1 VIIGPEGETA
11 VKERTIAD
19 VLTEAQPYMKKYTG
33 KTIVVK
39 YGGNAMVAENLK
51 DAVMEDIIL
60 LNMLGIRTVLVH
72 GGGPEINNLLHKI
85 GKEPKFVNGLRYT
98 DAETMEVVQM
108 VLAGK
113 INKDLVARLCARHG
127 RAIGLCGVDAG
138 MIRCRKHVE
147 EELGYV
153 GDIVDVNTFPIVQA
167 LDSGMI
173 PVIATIGADDQGE
186 TYNINADTAAAAI
199 AIALGA
205 CKLVS
210 LTDIPGLLMDKND
223 ESTLIHEVK
232 IGSVPKLV
240 ADGVIS
246 GGMLPKI
253 ACCVDSIAKGVKEAV
268 IIDGRKEHAILLEM
282 FSDLGN
288 GTLFY

>member
-1 VIIGPEGETA
+1 M
-11 VKERTIAD
+11 KERTIAD

-33 KTIVVK
+33 KTVVVK
-39 YGGNAMVAENLK
+39 YGGNAMIDEHLK

-60 LNMLGIRTVLVH
+60 MNMLGIKTILVH
-72 GGGPEINNLLHKI
+72 GGGPEINNLLKRV
-85 GKEPKFVNGLRYT
+85 GKEARFVNGLRYT

-113 INKDLVARLCARHG
+113 INKDLVARLCARNG
-127 RAIGLCGVDAG
+127 RAIGLCGVDDG
-138 MIRCRKHVE
+138 MIRCKKHME
-147 EELGYV
+147 EDLGYV
-153 GDIVDVNTFPIVQA
+153 GDIVGINTFPINQA
-167 LDSGMI
+167 LESGLI
-173 PVIATIGADDQGE
+173 PVIATIGADEDGK

-199 AIALGA
+199 AIAIGA

-210 LTDIPGLLMDKND
+210 LTDIPGLLMDKDD
-223 ESTLIHEVK
+223 ESTLLHEVK

-240 ADGVIS
+240 AQGVIT

-253 ACCVDSIAKGVKEAV
+253 SCCVDSIAKGVKEAV

>member
-1 VIIGPEGETA
+1 M
-11 VKERTIAD
+11 KERTIAD

-33 KTIVVK
+33 KTVVVK
-39 YGGNAMVAENLK
+39 YGGNAMIDEHLK

-60 LNMLGIRTVLVH
+60 MNMLGIKTILVH
-72 GGGPEINNLLHKI
+72 GGGPEINHLLKRV
-85 GKEPKFVNGLRYT
+85 GKEARFVNGLRYT

-113 INKDLVARLCARHG
+113 INKDLVARLCARNG
-127 RAIGLCGVDAG
+127 KAIGLCGVDAG
-138 MIRCRKHVE
+138 MIRCRKHME
-147 EELGYV
+147 EDLGFV
-153 GDIVDVNTFPIVQA
+153 GDIVSVNTFPIEQA
-167 LDSGMI
+167 LESGLI
-173 PVIATIGADDQGE
+173 PVIATIGADEEGQ

-199 AIALGA
+199 AISIGA

-210 LTDIPGLLMDKND
+210 LTDIPGLLMDKDD

-232 IGSVPKLV
+232 ISSVPKLV
-240 ADGVIS
+240 AQGVIT

-253 ACCVDSIAKGVKEAV
+253 SCCVDSIAKGVKEAV

>member
-1 VIIGPEGETA
+1 M
-11 VKERTIAD
+11 KDRTIAD

-33 KTIVVK
+33 KTVVVK
-39 YGGNAMVAENLK
+39 YGGNAMVDEQLK

-60 LNMLGIRTVLVH
+60 MNMLGIRTVLVH
-72 GGGPEINNLLHKI
+72 GGGPDINRLLERLHL
-85 GKEPKFVNGLRYT
+85 ESKFVGGLRYT
-98 DAETMEVVQM
+98 DEDTMEVVQM

-113 INKDLVARLCARHG
+113 INKDLVTKLCARNG

-138 MIRCRKHVE
+138 MIQCSRHSE
-147 EELGYV
+147 QDLGLV
-153 GDIVDVNTFPIVQA
+153 GDIVKVEPLPIRQA
-167 LDSGMI
+167 LESGMI
-173 PVIATIGADDQGE
+173 PVIASIGADSDGR

-199 AIALGA
+199 AISLGA

-210 LTDIPGLLMDKND
+210 LTDIPGLLLDRND

-232 IGSVPKLV
+232 ISSVPKLV
-240 ADGVIS
+240 AQGIIS

-253 ACCVDSIAKGVKEAV
+253 ACCVDSIAKGVQEAV
-268 IIDGRKEHAILLEM
+268 IIDGRKPHAILLEM
-282 FSDLGN
+282 FSDLGS

>member
-1 VIIGPEGETA
+1 
-11 VKERTIAD
+11 
-19 VLTEAQPYMKKYTG
+19 MKKYTG

-39 YGGNAMVAENLK
+39 YGGNAMVNEELK

-60 LNMLGIRTVLVH
+60 LNMLGIKTVLVH
-72 GGGPEINNLLHKI
+72 GGGPEINHLLHRL
-85 GKEPKFVNGLRYT
+85 GLEPRFVGGLRYT

-113 INKDLVARLCARHG
+113 LNKDLVARLCARHG
-127 RAIGLCGVDAG
+127 KAIGLCGVDAG
-138 MIRCRKHVE
+138 MLRCRRHTE

-153 GDIVDVNTFPIVQA
+153 GDIVSVNTFPVEQA
-167 LDSGMI
+167 LSSGMI
-173 PVIATIGADDQGE
+173 PVIATIGADEDGE

-210 LTDIPGLLMDKND
+210 LTDIPGLLMDKDD

-232 IGSVPKLV
+232 ISQVPKLV
-240 ADGVIS
+240 AQGIIS

-253 ACCVDSIAKGVKEAV
+253 SCCVDSIAKGVREAV
-268 IIDGRKEHAILLEM
+268 IIDGRKTHAILLEM
-282 FSDLGN
+282 FSDQGN

>member
-1 VIIGPEGETA
+1 MEENPL
-11 VKERTIAD
+11 KKQNQQTIAD
-19 VLTEAQPYMKKYTG
+19 VLTEAHPYMRKYAG
-33 KTIVVK
+33 KIVVVK
-39 YGGNAMVAENLK
+39 YGGNAMVADNLK
-51 DAVMEDIIL
+51 DAVMEDMIL
-60 LNMLGIRTVLVH
+60 LNMLGIQTVLVH
-72 GGGPEINNLLHKI
+72 GGGPEINSLLKRV

-98 DAETMEVVQM
+98 DEETMEVVQM

-113 INKDLVARLCARHG
+113 INKDLVARLCARG
-127 RAIGLCGVDAG
+127 GKAMGLCGVDGG
-138 MIRCRKHVE
+138 MIRCEKHKE
-147 EELGYV
+147 TELGMV
-153 GDIVDVNTFPIVQA
+153 GDIVEVDPTPIERLLDV
-167 LDSGMI
+167 GMI
-173 PVIATIGADDQGE
+173 PVIATIGADKDGE

-210 LTDIPGLLMDKND
+210 LTDIPGLLMDKDD
-223 ESTLIHEVK
+223 ESTLIHDVK
-232 IGSVPKLV
+232 ISSVPSLV
-240 ADGVIS
+240 AKGVIS

-253 ACCVDSIAKGVKEAV
+253 SCCVDSIAKGVKEAV

>member
-1 VIIGPEGETA
+1 M
-11 VKERTIAD
+11 KERTIAD

-33 KTIVVK
+33 KTVVVK
-39 YGGNAMVAENLK
+39 YGGNAMIDEHLK

-60 LNMLGIRTVLVH
+60 MNMLGIKTILVH
-72 GGGPEINNLLHKI
+72 GGGPEINHLLKRV
-85 GKEPKFVNGLRYT
+85 GKEARFVNGLRYT

-113 INKDLVARLCARHG
+113 INKDLVARLCARNG
-127 RAIGLCGVDAG
+127 KAIGLCGVDAG
-138 MIRCRKHVE
+138 MIRCRKHME
-147 EELGYV
+147 EDLGFV
-153 GDIVDVNTFPIVQA
+153 GDIVSVNTFPIEQA
-167 LDSGMI
+167 LESGLI
-173 PVIATIGADDQGE
+173 PVIATIGADDEGQ

-199 AIALGA
+199 AISIGA

-210 LTDIPGLLMDKND
+210 LTDIPGLLMDKDD

-232 IGSVPKLV
+232 ISSVPKLV
-240 ADGVIS
+240 AQGVIT

-253 ACCVDSIAKGVKEAV
+253 SCCVDSIAKGVKEAV

>member
-1 VIIGPEGETA
+1 M
-11 VKERTIAD
+11 KERTIAD

-33 KTIVVK
+33 RIVVVK
-39 YGGNAMVAENLK
+39 YGGNAMIAENLK

-72 GGGPEINNLLHKI
+72 GGGPEINHLLKRL
-85 GKEPKFVNGLRYT
+85 GKEPRFVGGLRYT
-98 DAETMEVVQM
+98 DSETMEAVQM

-113 INKDLVARLCARHG
+113 INKDLVARLCTRNG

-138 MIRCRKHVE
+138 MIRCKRHTE

-153 GDIVDVNTFPIVQA
+153 GDIVEVNPFPITQA

-173 PVIATIGADDQGE
+173 PVIASIGADEDGE

-199 AIALGA
+199 AISLGA

-210 LTDIPGLLMDKND
+210 LTDIPGLLMDKDD

-232 IGSVPKLV
+232 ISHVPKLV
-240 ADGVIS
+240 ADGVIT

-253 ACCVDSIAKGVKEAV
+253 ACCVDSIAKGVREAV

-282 FSDLGN
+282 FSDQGN